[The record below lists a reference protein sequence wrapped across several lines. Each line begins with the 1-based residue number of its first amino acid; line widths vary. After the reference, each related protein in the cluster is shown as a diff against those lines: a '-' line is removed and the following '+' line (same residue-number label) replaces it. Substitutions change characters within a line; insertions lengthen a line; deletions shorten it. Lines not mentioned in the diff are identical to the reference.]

1 MALRAPFGKFRLF
14 LSRMSVVWHH
24 STGTL
29 INLPLLE
36 SHACYAFLLL
46 VAVATVCLEAIEVL
60 AGITPEREISGRSS
74 KATAH
79 WQRAVVVRWST
90 ISTIVHAADL
100 PSLIIRP
107 LGLLRTARSIR
118 PTRLATFNGSII
130 TIDPSKGRVN
140 LVRLTG

>member
-1 MALRAPFGKFRLF
+1 M
-14 LSRMSVVWHH
+14 
-24 STGTL
+24 
-29 INLPLLE
+29 NLPLLE

-46 VAVATVCLEAIEVL
+46 VAVATVCLEATEVL

-100 PSLIIRP
+100 PSLII
-107 LGLLRTARSIR
+107 
-118 PTRLATFNGSII
+118 
-130 TIDPSKGRVN
+130 
-140 LVRLTG
+140 